1 MNTLSLQALL
11 PSLDPQLIASI
22 CAIFVFAGIVKG
34 FLGIGLP
41 AAAMG
46 LLTLIISPTEAISLL
61 WLPILFTNIFQY
73 GRARNK
79 REIAMTYKW
88 FAVAIFC
95 SIFLTSLFI
104 NDYPTALLTVAI
116 GIAMVVFSL
125 NLLFGLSL
133 PVGPGRGWQVGVGIV
148 SGVLGGLS
156 SIWSPPVAMYLM
168 ARNTPKDMFIGT
180 TGFLFLAGCLPLG
193 AGLVISGLITWP
205 VIVKSLLGLLM
216 TLTGFRI
223 GEILRERISQDRFRQ
238 IVLVAFL
245 IMGGRLI
252 ATGLF

>member
-1 MNTLSLQALL
+1 MNSLSLQALL
-11 PSLDPQLIASI
+11 PTLDPLLIASI

-61 WLPILFTNIFQY
+61 WLPILFSNMFQF
-73 GRARNK
+73 GRAKNK
-79 REIAMTYKW
+79 REIMATYKW
-88 FAVAIFC
+88 FAAALLV

-116 GIAMVVFSL
+116 GVAMVIFSL
-125 NLLFGLSL
+125 NLLFGLTL
-133 PVGPGRGWQVGVGIV
+133 PVGPGRGWQLGVGVL

-193 AGLVISGLITWP
+193 AGLVISGLITGS
-205 VIVKSLLGLLM
+205 VIVKSLLGLVM

-223 GEILRERISQDRFRQ
+223 GEIMRERVSQDRFRQ
-238 IVLVAFL
+238 IVLIAFL

-252 ATGLF
+252 ATGLL

>member
-1 MNTLSLQALL
+1 MNALSLQALL
-11 PSLDPQLIASI
+11 PSLDPLLIASI
-22 CAIFVFAGIVKG
+22 CGIFIFAGIVKG

-46 LLTLIISPTEAISLL
+46 LLTLIFPPTEAISLL
-61 WLPILFTNIFQY
+61 WLPILFSNMFQF

-79 REIAMTYKW
+79 REIAFTYKW
-88 FAVAIFC
+88 FAAAIFI

-116 GIAMVVFSL
+116 GVAMVVFSM

-168 ARNTPKDMFIGT
+168 ARNTPKDMFIGA

-193 AGLVISGLITWP
+193 VGLVIAGLITGP

-216 TLTGFRI
+216 TLIGFRI

-238 IVLVAFL
+238 VVLVAFL

-252 ATGLF
+252 TTGLL

>member
-1 MNTLSLQALL
+1 MNALSLQALL
-11 PSLDPQLIASI
+11 PSLDPLLIASI
-22 CAIFVFAGIVKG
+22 CGIFVFAGIVKG

-46 LLTLIISPTEAISLL
+46 LLTLIFPPTEAISLL
-61 WLPILFTNIFQY
+61 WLPILFSNMFQY

-88 FAVAIFC
+88 FAAAIFC

-104 NDYPTALLTVAI
+104 NDYPTALLTGAI

-168 ARNTPKDMFIGT
+168 ARNTPKDLFIGT

-216 TLTGFRI
+216 TLIGFRI

-238 IVLVAFL
+238 IVLIAFL

-252 ATGLF
+252 ATGLW

>member
-1 MNTLSLQALL
+1 MNALSLQALL
-11 PSLDPQLIASI
+11 PSLDPLLIASI
-22 CAIFVFAGIVKG
+22 CGIFIFAGIVKG

-46 LLTLIISPTEAISLL
+46 LLTLIFPPTEAISLL
-61 WLPILFTNIFQY
+61 WLPILFSNMFQF

-79 REIAMTYKW
+79 REIAVTYKW
-88 FAVAIFC
+88 FAAAIFI

-116 GIAMVVFSL
+116 GVAMVVFSM

-168 ARNTPKDMFIGT
+168 ARNTPKDMFIGA

-193 AGLVISGLITWP
+193 AGLVISGLITGP

-216 TLTGFRI
+216 TLIGFRI

-238 IVLVAFL
+238 VVLVAFL

-252 ATGLF
+252 TTGLL

>member
-1 MNTLSLQALL
+1 MNALSLQALL

-73 GRARNK
+73 GRAKNK

-88 FAVAIFC
+88 FAAAIFC

-133 PVGPGRGWQVGVGIV
+133 PVGPGGGWQVGVGIV

>member
-1 MNTLSLQALL
+1 VNTLSLQALL

-88 FAVAIFC
+88 FAAAIFC

-193 AGLVISGLITWP
+193 AGLVISGLVTWP

>member
-1 MNTLSLQALL
+1 VNALSLQALL
-11 PSLDPQLIASI
+11 PSLDPLLIASI
-22 CAIFVFAGIVKG
+22 CGIFIFAGIVKG

-46 LLTLIISPTEAISLL
+46 LLTLIFPPTEAISLL
-61 WLPILFTNIFQY
+61 WLPILFSNMFQF

-79 REIAMTYKW
+79 REIAVTYKW
-88 FAVAIFC
+88 FAAAIFI

-116 GIAMVVFSL
+116 GVAMVVFSM

-168 ARNTPKDMFIGT
+168 ARNTPKDMFIGA

-193 AGLVISGLITWP
+193 AGLVISGLITWS

-223 GEILRERISQDRFRQ
+223 GEILRERVSQDRFRQ

-252 ATGLF
+252 TTGLL

>member
-1 MNTLSLQALL
+1 VNALSLQALL
-11 PSLDPQLIASI
+11 PSLDPLLIASI
-22 CAIFVFAGIVKG
+22 CGIFVFAGIVKG

-46 LLTLIISPTEAISLL
+46 LLTLIFPPTEAISLL
-61 WLPILFTNIFQY
+61 WLPILFSNMFQY

-88 FAVAIFC
+88 FAAAIFC

-168 ARNTPKDMFIGT
+168 ARNTPKDLFIGT

-216 TLTGFRI
+216 TLIGFRI

-238 IVLVAFL
+238 IVLIAFL

-252 ATGLF
+252 ATGLL

>member
-1 MNTLSLQALL
+1 MNALSLQALL
-11 PSLDPQLIASI
+11 PSLDPLLIASI
-22 CAIFVFAGIVKG
+22 CGIFIFAGIVKG

-46 LLTLIISPTEAISLL
+46 LLTLIIPPTEAISLL
-61 WLPILFTNIFQY
+61 WLPILFSNMFQY
-73 GRARNK
+73 GRAKNK
-79 REIAMTYKW
+79 REIAVTYKW
-88 FAVAIFC
+88 FAAAIFI

-116 GIAMVVFSL
+116 GIAMVVFSM

-168 ARNTPKDMFIGT
+168 ARNTPKDMFIGA

-193 AGLVISGLITWP
+193 VGLVISGLITGP

-216 TLTGFRI
+216 TLIGFRI

-238 IVLVAFL
+238 VVLVAFL

-252 ATGLF
+252 TTGLL

>member
-1 MNTLSLQALL
+1 VNALSLKALL
-11 PSLDPQLIASI
+11 PSLDPLLIASI
-22 CAIFVFAGIVKG
+22 CGIFIFAGIVKG

-46 LLTLIISPTEAISLL
+46 LLTLIFPPTEAISLL
-61 WLPILFTNIFQY
+61 WLPILFSNMFQF

-79 REIAMTYKW
+79 REIAVTYKW
-88 FAVAIFC
+88 FAAAIFI

-116 GIAMVVFSL
+116 GVAMVVFSM

-168 ARNTPKDMFIGT
+168 ARNTPKDMFIGA

-193 AGLVISGLITWP
+193 VGLVISGLITGP
-205 VIVKSLLGLLM
+205 VILKSLLGLLM
-216 TLTGFRI
+216 TLIGFRI

-238 IVLVAFL
+238 VVLVAFL

-252 ATGLF
+252 TAGLL

>member
-1 MNTLSLQALL
+1 VNELSLQALL
-11 PSLDPQLIASI
+11 PSLDPLLIASI
-22 CAIFVFAGIVKG
+22 CGIFIFAGIVKG

-46 LLTLIISPTEAISLL
+46 LLTLIIPPTEAISLL
-61 WLPILFTNIFQY
+61 WLPILFSNMFQY
-73 GRARNK
+73 GRAKNK
-79 REIAMTYKW
+79 REIAVTYKW
-88 FAVAIFC
+88 FAAAIFI

-116 GIAMVVFSL
+116 GIAMVVFSM

-193 AGLVISGLITWP
+193 AGLVISGLITWS

-216 TLTGFRI
+216 TLLGFRI

-238 IVLVAFL
+238 VVLVAFL

-252 ATGLF
+252 ATGLL

>member
-1 MNTLSLQALL
+1 MNALSLQALL
-11 PSLDPQLIASI
+11 PSLDPLLIASI
-22 CAIFVFAGIVKG
+22 CGIFIFAGIVKG

-46 LLTLIISPTEAISLL
+46 LLTLIFPPTEAISLL
-61 WLPILFTNIFQY
+61 WLPILFSNMFQF

-79 REIAMTYKW
+79 REIAVTYKW
-88 FAVAIFC
+88 FAAAIFI

-116 GIAMVVFSL
+116 GVAMVVFSM

-168 ARNTPKDMFIGT
+168 ARNTPKDLFIGT

-238 IVLVAFL
+238 IVLIAFL

-252 ATGLF
+252 ATGLW

>member
-1 MNTLSLQALL
+1 MSALSLQALL
-11 PSLDPQLIASI
+11 PSLDPLLIAGL
-22 CAIFVFAGIVKG
+22 CGIFVFAGIVKG

-61 WLPILFTNIFQY
+61 WLPILFSNLFQF

-79 REIAMTYKW
+79 REIMVTYRW
-88 FAVAIFC
+88 FAAALFF

-116 GIAMVVFSL
+116 GVAMVVFSL

-133 PVGPGRGWQVGVGIV
+133 PVGPGRGWQLGVGVV

-168 ARNTPKDMFIGT
+168 ARNAPKDVFIAA

-193 AGLVISGLITWP
+193 AGLFISGLITGP

-216 TLTGFRI
+216 TLIGFRI
-223 GEILRERISQDRFRQ
+223 GEIMRERVSQDRFRQ
-238 IVLVAFL
+238 IVLLAFL

-252 ATGLF
+252 ATGLM

>member
-1 MNTLSLQALL
+1 MNSLSLQALL
-11 PSLDPQLIASI
+11 PTLDPLLIASI

-61 WLPILFTNIFQY
+61 WLPILFSNMFQF

-79 REIAMTYKW
+79 REIMATYKW
-88 FAVAIFC
+88 FAAALLV

-116 GIAMVVFSL
+116 GVAMVIFSL
-125 NLLFGLSL
+125 NLLFGLTL
-133 PVGPGRGWQVGVGIV
+133 PVGPGRGWQLGVGVL

-193 AGLVISGLITWP
+193 AGLVISGLITGS
-205 VIVKSLLGLLM
+205 VIVKSLLGLVM

-223 GEILRERISQDRFRQ
+223 GEIMRERVSQDRFRQ
-238 IVLVAFL
+238 IVLIAFL

-252 ATGLF
+252 ATGLL

>member
-79 REIAMTYKW
+79 REIVMTYKW
-88 FAVAIFC
+88 FAAAIFC

>member
-1 MNTLSLQALL
+1 MNATSLQALL
-11 PSLDPQLIASI
+11 PSLDPLLIASV

-61 WLPILFTNIFQY
+61 WLPILFTNVFQF
-73 GRARNK
+73 GRASNK
-79 REIAMTYKW
+79 REIMVTYKW
-88 FAVAIFC
+88 FAAAIFF

-116 GIAMVVFSL
+116 GVAMVIFSL

-133 PVGPGRGWQVGVGIV
+133 PVGPGRGWQLGVGVV

-193 AGLVISGLITWP
+193 AGLVISGLITGP

-216 TLTGFRI
+216 TLAGFRI
-223 GEILRERISQDRFRQ
+223 GEVMRERVSQDRFRQ
-238 IVLVAFL
+238 IVLIAFL
-245 IMGGRLI
+245 IMGTRLI
-252 ATGLF
+252 ATGLL

>member
-1 MNTLSLQALL
+1 VNALSLQALL
-11 PSLDPQLIASI
+11 PSLDPLLIASI
-22 CAIFVFAGIVKG
+22 CGIFIFAGIVKG

-46 LLTLIISPTEAISLL
+46 LLTLIFPPTEAISLL
-61 WLPILFTNIFQY
+61 WLPILFSNMFQF

-79 REIAMTYKW
+79 REIAVTYKW
-88 FAVAIFC
+88 FAAAIFI

-116 GIAMVVFSL
+116 GVAMVVFSL

-133 PVGPGRGWQVGVGIV
+133 PVGPGRGWQVGVGVV

-168 ARNTPKDMFIGT
+168 ARNTPKDMFIGA

-193 AGLVISGLITWP
+193 VGLVISGLITGP
-205 VIVKSLLGLLM
+205 VILKSRLGLLM
-216 TLTGFRI
+216 TLIGFRI

-238 IVLVAFL
+238 VVLVAFL

-252 ATGLF
+252 TTGLL

>member
-1 MNTLSLQALL
+1 MNLLSLQALL
-11 PSLDPQLIASI
+11 PTLDPLLIASI

-61 WLPILFTNIFQY
+61 WLPILFSNMFQF

-79 REIAMTYKW
+79 REIMATYKW
-88 FAVAIFC
+88 FAAALFV

-116 GIAMVVFSL
+116 GVAMVIFSL
-125 NLLFGLSL
+125 NLLFDLTL
-133 PVGPGRGWQVGVGIV
+133 PVGPGRGWQLGVGVL

-193 AGLVISGLITWP
+193 AGLVISGLITGS
-205 VIVKSLLGLLM
+205 VIVKSLLGLVM

-223 GEILRERISQDRFRQ
+223 GEIMRERVSQDRFRQ
-238 IVLVAFL
+238 IVLIAFL

-252 ATGLF
+252 ATGLL

>member
-1 MNTLSLQALL
+1 VNSLSLQALL
-11 PSLDPQLIASI
+11 PTLDPLLIASI

-61 WLPILFTNIFQY
+61 WLPILFSNMFQF
-73 GRARNK
+73 GRAKNK
-79 REIAMTYKW
+79 REIMATYKW
-88 FAVAIFC
+88 FAAALLV

-116 GIAMVVFSL
+116 GVAMVIFSL
-125 NLLFGLSL
+125 NLLFGLTL
-133 PVGPGRGWQVGVGIV
+133 PVGPGRGWQLGVGVL

-193 AGLVISGLITWP
+193 AGLVISGLITGS
-205 VIVKSLLGLLM
+205 VIVKSLLGLVM

-223 GEILRERISQDRFRQ
+223 GEIMRERVSQDRFRQ
-238 IVLVAFL
+238 IVLIAFL

-252 ATGLF
+252 ATGLL

>member
-1 MNTLSLQALL
+1 VNALSLQALL

-88 FAVAIFC
+88 FAAAIFC

>member
-1 MNTLSLQALL
+1 MNALSLQALL
-11 PSLDPQLIASI
+11 PSLDPLLIASI
-22 CAIFVFAGIVKG
+22 CGIFIFAGIVKG

-46 LLTLIISPTEAISLL
+46 LLTLIFPPTEAISLL
-61 WLPILFTNIFQY
+61 WLPILFSNMFQF

-79 REIAMTYKW
+79 REIAVTYKW
-88 FAVAIFC
+88 FAAAIFI

-116 GIAMVVFSL
+116 GVAMVVFSM

-168 ARNTPKDMFIGT
+168 ARNTPKDMFIGA

-193 AGLVISGLITWP
+193 AGLVISGLITWS

-223 GEILRERISQDRFRQ
+223 GEILRERVSQDRFRQ

-252 ATGLF
+252 TTGLL

>member
-1 MNTLSLQALL
+1 MNALSLQALL
-11 PSLDPQLIASI
+11 PSLDPLLIASI
-22 CAIFVFAGIVKG
+22 CGIFIFAGIVKG

-46 LLTLIISPTEAISLL
+46 LLTLIFPPTEAISLL
-61 WLPILFTNIFQY
+61 WLPILFSNMFQF

-79 REIAMTYKW
+79 REIAVTYKW
-88 FAVAIFC
+88 FAAAIFI

-116 GIAMVVFSL
+116 GIAMVVFSM

-193 AGLVISGLITWP
+193 AGLVISGLITWS

-216 TLTGFRI
+216 TLIGFRI

-238 IVLVAFL
+238 VVLVAFL

-252 ATGLF
+252 TTGLL